1 MADTTISHPQESFY
15 ENTRSAPGSLSESK
29 RPTRTNRPTNF
40 YGTTIPSSI
49 IGKFKKK

>member
-1 MADTTISHPQESFY
+1 MPDTPIFHP
-15 ENTRSAPGSLSESK
+15 NLSLMTFFNDILESK
-29 RPTRTNRPTNF
+29 RPKRTNCPTNF

>member
-1 MADTTISHPQESFY
+1 MADTYMP
-15 ENTRSAPGSLSESK
+15 K
-29 RPTRTNRPTNF
+29 RTNRPTKF